1 MISKKLKKNLK
12 IHAFVQ
18 ARQTSSRLPNKIF
31 LKLNSLSVLENI
43 YLRLNNSKLLDD
55 IFFLIPSN
63 YKNSFLKKYL
73 KKRKYLTFYGSENN
87 VLDRFYKASNKFK
100 SDIIVRVTADCPLV
114 DYRLMDT
121 MIKKFLNFKDIDY
134 YSNTIKRSFPK
145 GLDIEIFSKKSL
157 KIAIRKVNKS
167 FDREHVT
174 PFIKRNFKSLNFLND
189 KDLSKLRWTL
199 DTIEDYNNLNK
210 MFLNKKI
217 KPSTSWKRILK
228 RA

>member
-1 MISKKLKKNLK
+1 
-12 IHAFVQ
+12 
-18 ARQTSSRLPNKIF
+18 
-31 LKLNSLSVLENI
+31 
-43 YLRLNNSKLLDD
+43 LRLNNSKLLDD